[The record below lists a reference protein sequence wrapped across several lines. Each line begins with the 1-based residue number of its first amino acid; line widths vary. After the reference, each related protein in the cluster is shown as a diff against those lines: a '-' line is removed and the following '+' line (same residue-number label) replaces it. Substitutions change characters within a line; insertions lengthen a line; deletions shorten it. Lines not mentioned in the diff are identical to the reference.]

1 MDSQQFPG
9 RTELLVGQGQGLP
22 WRRFNMKNLGATCGP
37 RPQMIWTSDTIFFD
51 LSSNPN
57 YSHSLGLTNLAS
69 NM

>member
-37 RPQMIWTSDTIFFD
+37 RPQTIWTSDTIFVD
-51 LSSNPN
+51 R
-57 YSHSLGLTNLAS
+57 YSLDLTNIAY
-69 NM
+69 NV